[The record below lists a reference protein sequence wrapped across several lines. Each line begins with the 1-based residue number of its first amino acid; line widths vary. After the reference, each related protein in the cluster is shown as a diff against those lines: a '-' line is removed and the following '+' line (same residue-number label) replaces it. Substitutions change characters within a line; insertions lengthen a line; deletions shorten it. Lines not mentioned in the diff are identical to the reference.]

1 MNAPPRTPR
10 TLRARPVEALLA
22 ILREEGVDRIF
33 GNPGTTELP
42 FTDALVDAP
51 DLRYVLALQEASAV
65 AMADGYARATG
76 RTAFVSL
83 HVAAGLANG
92 LIGMINASRSR
103 TPMVVTAGQQD
114 RRHLVQDPML
124 SGDLVAMAAPVAKS
138 AVEVHRAAD
147 LPIVLRRAFALAAQ
161 PPAGPVFVSIPMDLL
176 AEQEPV
182 DLPGRS
188 TRTPQG
194 PATGLADAAAV
205 LAGARHPVIVA
216 GDGVGRDGA
225 VAELVQVAERLG
237 ATVYHQPMNDG
248 IDFPG
253 RHPLYA
259 GMLPPR
265 NAAVRELLRPHDAL
279 LIVGCRAFMPH
290 HYSSGPAIPDGLTVV
305 QLDADPQE
313 IGRNFAVR
321 LGLAGALTPSLA
333 GLAEQLRAQPVAD
346 AADRTARLGA
356 VHTARRDALDRDAL
370 ARYGS
375 APLDPLAAVHALA
388 AGLPPDTVVVEEA
401 ITAGLQLRTVLRQD
415 RPRSYVHTVGGGLGW
430 GIGAAV
436 GTRLGAPRRPV
447 AAVLGD
453 GCAMF
458 GVQGLWSAAR
468 YRVPAAFFVMNNS
481 EYRTLKET
489 LDAQQSRSTAA
500 RAYVGLDLDPGLGEG
515 PTVGRLDWSH
525 AARFFGIQ
533 AVRIDSA
540 EQLREVAATVGELD
554 APLLVDVPVT
564 SHSEEH
570 RYPGA
575 DRSLFSRRGR

>member
-1 MNAPPRTPR
+1 MNAPPRTVR
-10 TLRARPVEALLA
+10 VRPVDALLA
-22 ILREEGVDRIF
+22 VLREEGVDRIF

-51 DLRYVLALQEASAV
+51 DLRYVLALQEGSAV

-83 HVAAGLANG
+83 HIAAGLANG
-92 LIGMINASRSR
+92 LIGLLNAGRSR
-103 TPMVVTAGQQD
+103 TPMVVTAGQQH
-114 RRHLVQDPML
+114 RGHLVQDPML

-138 AVEVHRAAD
+138 AVEVHHAAD

-161 PPAGPVFVSIPMDLL
+161 PPTGPVFVAIPMDLL
-176 AEQEPV
+176 AEEEPV

-188 TRTPQG
+188 SRAPQG
-194 PATGLADAAAV
+194 PATGLAEAAAL
-205 LAGARHPVIVA
+205 LAGARCPVIVA

-225 VAELVQVAERLG
+225 VAELVEVAEQLG
-237 ATVYHQPMNDG
+237 ATVHHQPMNDG
-248 IDFPG
+248 VDFPG
-253 RHPLYA
+253 SHPLYG

-265 NAAVRELLRPHDAL
+265 NAAIRELLRPYDAL
-279 LIVGCRAFMPH
+279 LLVGCRAFMPH
-290 HYSSGPAIPDGLTVV
+290 HYSPGPAVPDELTVV
-305 QLDADPQE
+305 QLDSDPQE

-321 LGLAGALTPSLA
+321 LGLAGALAPSLA
-333 GLAEQLRAQPVAD
+333 ALAGELRARPVA
-346 AADRTARLGA
+346 AAAERIARLGA
-356 VHTARRDALDRDAL
+356 AHAAERDALDRDAL
-370 ARYGS
+370 ARYGP

-388 AGLPPDTVVVEEA
+388 AGLPRYTVVVEEA
-401 ITAGLQLRTVLRQD
+401 ITAGLKLRTVLRRD
-415 RPRSYVHTVGGGLGW
+415 LPRSYVHTVGGGLGW

-436 GTRLGAPRRPV
+436 GSRLGAPGRPV

-468 YRVPAAFFVMNNS
+468 YRVPVAFFVMNNG

-489 LDAQQSRSTAA
+489 LDAGPSRSTAA
-500 RAYVGLDLDPGLGEG
+500 RSYVGLDLGVPSQAD
-515 PTVGRLDWSH
+515 GRLDWSY
-525 AARFFGIQ
+525 AARFFGIE

-540 EQLREVAATVGELD
+540 EQLRGVAATVGELD

-570 RYPGA
+570 GYPVA
-575 DRSLFSRRGR
+575 DRSLFSRRG